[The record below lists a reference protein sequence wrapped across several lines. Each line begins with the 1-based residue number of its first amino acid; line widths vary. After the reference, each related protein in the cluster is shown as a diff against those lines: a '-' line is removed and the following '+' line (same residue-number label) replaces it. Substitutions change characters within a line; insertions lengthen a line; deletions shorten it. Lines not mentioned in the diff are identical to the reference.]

1 MGKKRKKKRNPDIA
15 AIARWE
21 RDAFFKAG
29 GSPQSWMGG
38 RMWTDQNGRAVHSK
52 TVCRKK
58 VTPDD

>member
-1 MGKKRKKKRNPDIA
+1 MSKKKKKRHKDIA

-21 RDAFFKAG
+21 RDMFFKAG
-29 GSPQSWMGG
+29 GSPQQWMGG
-38 RMWTDQNGRAVHSK
+38 RMWTAPNSKAVANK